1 MRIINVRQ
9 SGAFL
14 EEAASAIKNGG
25 LVVVPTD
32 TLYALCASATSEDCV
47 EKVFLAKGRDF
58 HKPLSI
64 IVHDRGEIGKYAEN
78 VPMGLEKYLPG
89 PYTVLLKMK
98 MGALPDILT
107 GGGDKIG
114 IRIPEHPIPLEL
126 ARLCGPITATSAN
139 LSGGK
144 NPTRIEEVTVDADLA
159 IDDGPTRLGRP
170 STIVDLSEGRPKF
183 INR

>member
-1 MRIINVRQ
+1 MKIIKAGQ
-9 SGAFL
+9 GGAFL

-32 TLYALCASATSEDCV
+32 TLYALCASAISEECI

-58 HKPLSI
+58 RKPLSI
-64 IVHDRGEIGKYAEN
+64 IVHDRGEIGKYAES
-78 VPMGLEKYLPG
+78 VQGIEKYLPG
-89 PYTVLLKMK
+89 PYTVLLKRK
-98 MGALPDILT
+98 IGTLPDILT

-126 ARLCGPITATSAN
+126 ARRCGPITATSAN

-144 NPTRIEEVTVDADLA
+144 NPTRIEDVTVDADLA

-170 STIVDLSEGRPKF
+170 STIVDLSEGRPKV